1 MALYFSRNVKV
12 YLQQGSNI
20 WEIPVLDGFS
30 FSQSVNSSDITLA
43 EGIKSSSD
51 TRSRRSRRTFNDSY
65 SPAEWSFSTYI
76 RPFQAGPSGD
86 AGSWEVADADANHH
100 AVEEALWA
108 NFVAKNSL
116 AVSTGSGESAAEA
129 VWDNGIANTTSNMTI
144 DFTGS
149 DVAELGEFDLFFVFD
164 ETTPKTYKI
173 AKCCV
178 NEATVEFD
186 VEGIATINWSGF
198 GSDIIDSGVSKPNP
212 SITEE
217 ITSTDNFIR
226 NRLTKLTLTANDT
239 AVFAGST
246 GAYSVVLTGG
256 SLTFS
261 NNITYLT
268 PETLGRIDKPM
279 GHVTGT
285 REVGGNFTCYLDSTD
300 NSMAELFQELIDNDN
315 VVTNSFNLVFDIGG
329 SASTPNVKVT
339 MPQAHIEIPTHSI
352 EDVISLDVNFQAQTS
367 SFTPA
372 TATAANWDASIVYTG
387 NANS

>member
-1 MALYFSRNVKV
+1 M
-12 YLQQGSNI
+12 
-20 WEIPVLDGFS
+20 
-30 FSQSVNSSDITLA
+30 
-43 EGIKSSSD
+43 
-51 TRSRRSRRTFNDSY
+51 
-65 SPAEWSFSTYI
+65 
-76 RPFQAGPSGD
+76 
-86 AGSWEVADADANHH
+86 
-100 AVEEALWA
+100 
-108 NFVAKNSL
+108 
-116 AVSTGSGESAAEA
+116 
-129 VWDNGIANTTSNMTI
+129 
-144 DFTGS
+144 
-149 DVAELGEFDLFFVFD
+149 
-164 ETTPKTYKI
+164 YKRQ
-173 AKCCV
+173 
-178 NEATVEFD
+178 
-186 VEGIATINWSGF
+186 GF